1 METIERDVIRLLLDL
16 ARSRYFGKYR
26 GKVVDN
32 ADATRKGRL
41 KVHVPAVLGS
51 LQVWAMPCVPYA
63 GDGVG
68 FLSIPAVGAG
78 VWVEF
83 EGGDPSFP
91 IWVGC
96 FWADGEAPEQA
107 NPDVKTWKSE
117 ELVVRLDDANAEL
130 EIAADEGASM
140 TITTDAVTEA
150 GDTKH
155 TVSPSG
161 VTGEAGAQKT
171 ELTAASFSVNSGALE
186 VI

>member
-26 GKVVDN
+26 GTVIDN
-32 ADATRKGRL
+32 ADATRKGRV
-41 KVHVPAVLGS
+41 KVHVPAVLGG
-51 LQVWAMPCVPYA
+51 LHVWAMPCVPYA

-68 FLSIPAVGAG
+68 FLAIPAAGAG

-96 FWADGEAPEQA
+96 FWAHNEAPEQA
-107 NPDVKTWKSE
+107 DPDVKEWKSE
-117 ELVVRLDDANAEL
+117 QLVVRLDDANAEL
-130 EIAADEGASM
+130 KIAADDGASV
-140 TITTDAVTEA
+140 TITTEAATEA

-155 TVSPSG
+155 TVSPGG
-161 VTGEAGAQKT
+161 VVGEVGAQKT
-171 ELTAASFSVNSGALE
+171 ELTAGSFSVNSGALQ

>member
-32 ADATRKGRL
+32 VDATRKGRL
-41 KVHVPAVLGS
+41 KVHVPAVLGG
-51 LQVWAMPCVPYA
+51 LHVWAMPCVPYA

-68 FLSIPAVGAG
+68 FLSIPAVDAG

-117 ELVVRLDDANAEL
+117 QLVVRLDDANAEL
-130 EIAADEGASM
+130 EIAADDGASIA
-140 TITTDAVTEA
+140 ITTEAVTAA

-161 VTGEAGAQKT
+161 VAGEAGAQKT

>member
-1 METIERDVIRLLLDL
+1 MTPDMLDDLHMWIR
-16 ARSRYFGKYR
+16 SHFFGKYR
-26 GKVVDN
+26 GTVTDN
-32 ADATRKGRL
+32 NDTTSRGRL
-41 KVHVPAVLGS
+41 KVTVPAVLET
-51 LQVWAMPCVPYA
+51 LEVWAMPCVPYA
-63 GDGVG
+63 GNAVG
-68 FLSIPAVGAG
+68 FLSIPAAGAG

-96 FWADGEAPEQA
+96 FWADNEAPEQA

-117 ELVVRLDDANAEL
+117 KLVVRLDDAGAEL
-130 EIAADEGASM
+130 KTAADDGASL
-140 TITTDAVTEA
+140 TITSDAVTEA
-150 GDTKH
+150 GETKH

-161 VTGEAGAQKT
+161 VVGEAGAHKT

>member
-1 METIERDVIRLLLDL
+1 METIERDVVRLLLDL

-26 GKVVDN
+26 GTVVDN
-32 ADATRKGRL
+32 ADPTHKGRV
-41 KVHVPAVLGS
+41 KVHVPAVLGG

-63 GDGVG
+63 GNAVG
-68 FLSIPAVGAG
+68 FLSIPAAGAG

-96 FWADGEAPEQA
+96 FWADNEAPEQA

-117 ELVVRLDDANAEL
+117 KLVVRLDDAGAAL
-130 EIAADEGASM
+130 KTAADDGASL
-140 TITTDAVTEA
+140 TITSDAVTEA
-150 GDTKH
+150 GETKH

-161 VTGEAGAQKT
+161 VVGEAGAHKT